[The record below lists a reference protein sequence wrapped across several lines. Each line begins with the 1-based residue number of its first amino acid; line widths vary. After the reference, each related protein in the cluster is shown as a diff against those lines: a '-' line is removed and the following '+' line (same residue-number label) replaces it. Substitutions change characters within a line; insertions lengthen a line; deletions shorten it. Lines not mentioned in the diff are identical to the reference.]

1 MISSASFRR
10 IPRHYTSVWL
20 ACDSLNGSCNLKK
33 LEASNEDAF
42 DKGVKME
49 TYEILLVALVIGML
63 TADVILRLRFVP
75 TRRRLW
81 IVQLPKVL
89 R

>member
-1 MISSASFRR
+1 
-10 IPRHYTSVWL
+10 
-20 ACDSLNGSCNLKK
+20 
-33 LEASNEDAF
+33 
-42 DKGVKME
+42 ME

-75 TRRRLW
+75 RRRRLW
-81 IVQLPKVL
+81 IVQLLKVL